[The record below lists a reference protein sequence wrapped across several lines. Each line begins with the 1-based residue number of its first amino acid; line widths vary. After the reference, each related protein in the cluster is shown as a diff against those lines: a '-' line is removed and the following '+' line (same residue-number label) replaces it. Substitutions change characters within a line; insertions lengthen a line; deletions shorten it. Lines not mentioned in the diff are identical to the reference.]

1 MKGKIIAVIVAI
13 LSLSVANTKALSA
26 QETSATDVIK
36 KSLNAFYYQGSDMK
50 VRVNM
55 KLINRQGK
63 ERIREFVMLRQN
75 EQLGGNQKY
84 FIYFFRPADVERT
97 TFMIWKYPE
106 KDDDR
111 WLFIPAI
118 NLVRRIAANDKRS
131 SFVGSDFTYEDVSG
145 RDVESDTHSLVREE
159 QVNGRDCFIL
169 ESLPR
174 EEAEYAKKVS
184 WIDKQN
190 FLPLKEE
197 YYDIQKDLYKVYASD
212 EVKEIDGFPT
222 VVRRTM
228 RNVKTGHRTEVVFD
242 TVQYGVGIGDS
253 LFSER
258 YLKSPPRKWIR

>member
-1 MKGKIIAVIVAI
+1 MKGRVMI
-13 LSLSVANTKALSA
+13 LILATLWLSVANSKTLPAE
-26 QETSATDVIK
+26 ETSPVEVVK
-36 KSLNAFYYQGSDMK
+36 KSLNAFYYQGNDMK

-63 ERIREFVMLRQN
+63 ERIREFVMLRRN

-145 RDVESDTHSLVREE
+145 RDVESDVHTLVREE
-159 QVNGRDCFIL
+159 EVNGRDCFVL
-169 ESLPR
+169 ESVPR

-190 FLPLKEE
+190 SLPLKEE
-197 YYDIQKDLYKVYASD
+197 YYDLQQDLYKVYASD

-242 TVQYGVGIGDS
+242 TVQYGVGLKES

-258 YLKSPPRKWIR
+258 YLRNPPRRWIK

>member
-1 MKGKIIAVIVAI
+1 MKGKIIAVIAAI
-13 LSLSVANTKALSA
+13 LLLSVANTKALSA

-50 VRVNM
+50 VRVKM

-63 ERIREFVMLRQN
+63 ERIREFVMLRKN

-111 WLFIPAI
+111 WLFIPAV

-145 RDVESDTHSLVREE
+145 RDV
-159 QVNGRDCFIL
+159 
-169 ESLPR
+169 
-174 EEAEYAKKVS
+174 
-184 WIDKQN
+184 
-190 FLPLKEE
+190 
-197 YYDIQKDLYKVYASD
+197 
-212 EVKEIDGFPT
+212 
-222 VVRRTM
+222 
-228 RNVKTGHRTEVVFD
+228 
-242 TVQYGVGIGDS
+242 
-253 LFSER
+253 
-258 YLKSPPRKWIR
+258 